1 MTKQQKEL
9 IQWLLSNAY
18 VEKKAGLVRLKR
30 NDDNQIVENMYQKEM
45 KFIEETYK
53 EVERIKC
60 DD

>member
-18 VEKKAGLVRLKR
+18 VEKKAGLIRLQR
-30 NDDNQIVENMYQKEM
+30 NDDNQIAENMYQKEM
-45 KFIEETYK
+45 KLIEETYK